1 MIDMMVE
8 QAKMSD
14 EMYDKYNVDEEDFN
28 QAMIH
33 YNLVNDPEVTAVV
46 MSNMKKLG
54 LGGGGMGGGFMGM

>member
-1 MIDMMVE
+1 MMVE